1 MHPTFATLL
10 FDSADLRIDM
20 PKVHDISGI
29 SLGAMPPSL
38 TPRPDAQLVL
48 DASFVSAVLVFVQIR
63 DQGLVKST

>member
-1 MHPTFATLL
+1 
-10 FDSADLRIDM
+10 M

>member
-1 MHPTFATLL
+1 
-10 FDSADLRIDM
+10 M

-29 SLGAMPPSL
+29 SLGPMPPSL

-48 DASFVSAVLVFVQIR
+48 DASVVSVVLVFVQIR